1 MRNQRHYLTVKA
13 KVISKNVF
21 LSVTQDQQSCDV
33 TWRYAR
39 SCFDIATLKG
49 KNGDFEGKRTLL
61 YEGKLHFFFYSS
73 SFAYLIISN
82 VSWACTLQMKLC
94 KLLSWLELFKGW
106 MVLSSQ

>member
-1 MRNQRHYLTVKA
+1 MRNQKHYLSVKA
-13 KVISKNVF
+13 KMISKNVF

-61 YEGKLHFFFYSS
+61 YEGKLHCFLFFF
-73 SFAYLIISN
+73 F
-82 VSWACTLQMKLC
+82 T
-94 KLLSWLELFKGW
+94 
-106 MVLSSQ
+106 